1 MKKTSILLTVMA
13 AIFSMAAYGQ
23 APGRPA
29 ITPEYTPVHDPVV
42 AFCDGRYYMFSTG
55 MGISVM
61 SSDDMKNWSFEKQ
74 VLDPIPEWAVKA
86 VPGYNGYSCSDG
98 GAQGH
103 ALRLLCGEHQQDA

>member
-1 MKKTSILLTVMA
+1 MKKTSILLTIMA
-13 AIFSMAAYGQ
+13 AIFIMAAYGQ

-74 VLDPIPEWAVKA
+74 RNRYWTPSPNGQSRPYPVTTDIP
-86 VPGYNGYSCSDG
+86 GL
-98 GAQGH
+98 QI
-103 ALRLLCGEHQQDA
+103 